1 MILRQEI
8 ANLQFELMEYK
19 QGKKFDD
26 IFFPNWITDIE
37 IMNIILQK

>member
-19 QGKKFDD
+19 QGKKFENNVFEKM
-26 IFFPNWITDIE
+26 IQNRY
-37 IMNIILQK
+37 